1 MTPPTT
7 TPKEAA
13 PPPVRIQPDIEVLPG
28 PPPPFTTVGP
38 FGDEAPT
45 VPPTAPPPTRSRRTP
60 RLALLLLMALAFAGS
75 LATST
80 WLFPKYSLNH
90 DEPMYVVES
99 RLLLHGHVTLPASQ
113 ADFFRPWAAGVRHGH
128 IVLKYAPPWPAVI
141 AASTWLF
148 GSSRFA
154 PALVA
159 AALVGA
165 VFLLGEELFPGRRV
179 GLIAAALFA
188 LSPVVV
194 VQGGTYLPYLFQLL
208 AEVLFA
214 YLVLSGL
221 RRRSWVRLLGA
232 GAAIGVATFARPF
245 DAVLIG
251 LPFLVLVLWTHR
263 RHLARAGRDLLL
275 IGAGSL
281 PFVAAMLAYD
291 EVTMGSPLTLPFT
304 VTGRFDTLGFG
315 RRGVFPD
322 HTFHFG
328 VGQAVQSLENLWAMP
343 GWTFGGLVLVGL
355 AVVGLARSGSAGA
368 RRGALAAVAATVA
381 VGYFFFWSP
390 FTIARSWPGLASL
403 GPFYHLPV
411 LVPLVVFAAVT
422 LDDLVTRRNGRVLL
436 ATALVAMVGL
446 TAWAVPP
453 RLARNRA
460 TTRDLQAT
468 ARVVAATGST
478 RAVVF
483 LPEGGDNGFSSP
495 TPFLVNQPDL
505 TGTALYATD
514 HGPRDLDLL
523 ATRPG
528 RTAFVLHNQIE
539 PGGDIFAPALVLTR
553 LDVRRAAARVEHLR
567 ITNPGFAGCVTTY
580 ATSGSHTRSLVL
592 DRSSGPGRAY
602 DVAWT
607 VAAPASAAATRAQA
621 ITPAFAPGSDTSEVA
636 LGVSFG
642 RTCSTPTAERYERR
656 FEVRRPD
663 AAGTTLEIAEP
674 GRGWHRVSLSGHP
687 PFWVPERVDDVI
699 DLRPPA

>member
-1 MTPPTT
+1 
-7 TPKEAA
+7 
-13 PPPVRIQPDIEVLPG
+13 
-28 PPPPFTTVGP
+28 
-38 FGDEAPT
+38 
-45 VPPTAPPPTRSRRTP
+45 
-60 RLALLLLMALAFAGS
+60 MAFAFAGS
-75 LATST
+75 LVTST

-99 RLLLHGHVTLPASQ
+99 QLLLHGHVTLPASQ
-113 ADFFRPWAAGVRHGH
+113 ADFFRPWAAGVRNGH

-165 VFLLGEELFPGRRV
+165 VFLLGEELFPDRRV
-179 GLIAAALFA
+179 GLIAAALFTF
-188 LSPVVV
+188 SPVVA

-221 RRRSWVRLLGA
+221 RRGSWVRLLGA

-245 DAVLIG
+245 DAVLVG

-263 RHLARAGRDLLL
+263 RHLNGALRDLLL

-281 PFVAAMLAYD
+281 PFVGAMLAYD
-291 EVTMGSPLTLPFT
+291 EATMGSPLTLPFT

-315 RRGVFPD
+315 QRGVFPD
-322 HTFHFG
+322 HTFRFG
-328 VGQAVQSLENLWAMP
+328 FGQAVQSLENLWAMP

-355 AVVGLARSGSAGA
+355 AVVGLVRSGSAGA
-368 RRGALAAVAATVA
+368 RRWALAAVAATVV

-411 LVPLVVFAAVT
+411 LVPLVIFAAVA
-422 LDDLVTRRNGRVLL
+422 LDDLVRRRSRRVLL
-436 ATALVAMVGL
+436 GTALVAMVGL

-453 RLARNRA
+453 KLDRNRA
-460 TTRDLQAT
+460 TTRDLQAV
-468 ARVVAATGST
+468 ARVVGATGAT

-523 ATRPG
+523 ATQPG

-553 LDVRRAAARVEHLR
+553 LEVQRGSTRLEHLR
-567 ITNPGFAGCVTTY
+567 VTNPGITGCVTAY
-580 ATSGSHTRSLVL
+580 AKSGGHTRSLVL
-592 DRSSGPGRAY
+592 DRSSGSGRAY
-602 DVAWT
+602 DVTWT
-607 VAAPASAAATRAQA
+607 VAAPASTAAASARA
-621 ITPAFAPGSDTSEVA
+621 ITPSFAPGSDTSEVA

-642 RTCSTPTAERYERR
+642 PTCTTPAAERYERR

-663 AAGTTLEIAEP
+663 AAGATIEVAEP
-674 GRGWHRVSLSGHP
+674 GRGWHRVNLSRHR